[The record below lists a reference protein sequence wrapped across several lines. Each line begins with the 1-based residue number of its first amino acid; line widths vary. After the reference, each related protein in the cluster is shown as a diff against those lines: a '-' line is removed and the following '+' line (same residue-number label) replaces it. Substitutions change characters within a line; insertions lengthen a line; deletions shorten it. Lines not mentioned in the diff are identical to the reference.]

1 MDSTEG
7 AVTPAQRHKARH
19 FAMQA
24 IYQWQLTGLSPTEI
38 EKQYGFAPMAAKSDK
53 FTSKDL

>member
-24 IYQWQLTGLSPTEI
+24 IYQWQLNYPQKL
-38 EKQYGFAPMAAKSDK
+38 KALALK
-53 FTSKDL
+53 